1 MKKYLFIALMTL
13 FLSSFVAVNASDR
26 AAADYDEEVCDRD
39 NPGLCY
45 VVHKPWAEYEY
56 VVRFINRTDTPHKV
70 RYQFY
75 DGEEWKWYADGA
87 FLPVRAHD
95 SKGGYPAG
103 PEGKVRRVEWR

>member
-26 AAADYDEEVCDRD
+26 AAADYNEEVCDRD

-45 VVHKPWAEYEY
+45 VVNDRWGVSIYQ
-56 VVRFINRTDTPHKV
+56 VVFINRTDTPHKV

-87 FLPVRAHD
+87 FLSVPAHD
-95 SKGGYPAG
+95 SNGGNPAG